1 VVDLGTDAPLSR
13 ARVELE
19 PVDDDMLP
27 TFNGETDDD
36 GWFRQG
42 SIPPGQYRVTVRFR
56 GYAPVER
63 TRVLEGGVV
72 DDLALFMQKV

>member
-1 VVDLGTDAPLSR
+1 VDLATDAPLSR

-56 GYAPVER
+56 GYAPVDR

-72 DDLALFMQKV
+72 DDLALFMQRV